1 MSKAKAAAILA
12 LEPAE
17 RAVYDM
23 TRQMRGPWQRL
34 SHDEWVDF
42 CGQMGAWF
50 IDSAPDEWDEY
61 VKANKERKRLSD
73 EAAVARRHG

>member
-12 LEPAE
+12 LEPAD

-23 TRQMRGPWQRL
+23 KRQMRGSWQRL

-42 CGQMGAWF
+42 CKQMGAWF
-50 IDSAPDEWDEY
+50 VKLAPDEWDEY

-73 EAAVARRHG
+73 EAAMLRRIG